1 MFSSAY
7 EIASAYTHPLLI
19 SYRYYNGTV
28 ESGLG
33 CFIPINKEGWILT
46 AAHLIEPIY
55 TFNAHLKEMQKFSK
69 SRMAIDQHPTLSPN
83 AKLQKKK
90 ETQPNSRW
98 ITNISHWWGNDN
110 HKIKQFKIFKE
121 NDIAIGKI
129 ENYDPDF
136 CKHYPVFKD
145 PSKLKIGTSVCKL
158 GFPFFNVKATF
169 NKQLKGFQF
178 DRSILP
184 IPRFPIDGIVT
195 RYHYPGTSKVTKLNI
210 RYMETSS
217 PGLRGQSGGPLFDV
231 EGRVMGIQSH
241 TRHLPLG
248 FSPKIKKGDQEFEEN
263 QFLNVG
269 VGAHVQSIIEFLD
282 QQGVSYQK
290 G

>member
-1 MFSSAY
+1 MFSRAY
-7 EIASAYTHPLLI
+7 EIASQYTRPLII
-19 SYRYYNGTV
+19 SHRFYDGKV
-28 ESGLG
+28 QSGLG
-33 CFIPINKEGWILT
+33 SFILINQEGWILT
-46 AAHLIEPIY
+46 AAHLIEPIN
-55 TFNAHLKEMQKFSK
+55 TFNQHVKAMREFNKN
-69 SRMAIDQHPTLSPN
+69 RMAIDQHPNLSVK
-83 AKLQKKK
+83 AKLQKKQ
-90 ETQPNSRW
+90 ELQPNHRW
-98 ITNISHWWGNDN
+98 ITNLSHWWGDDK

-129 ENYDPDF
+129 EDYNPEF
-136 CKHYPVFKD
+136 CKQYPVFKD

-158 GFPFFNVKATF
+158 GFPFYNVKATF

-184 IPRFPIDGIVT
+184 IPRFPIDGIIT
-195 RYHYPGTSKVTKLNI
+195 RYNYSGKSKVTQLDI
-210 RYMETSS
+210 RFMETSS

-248 FSPKIKKGDQEFEEN
+248 FSPKVKKGGEEVEEH

-269 VGAHVQSIIEFLD
+269 VGAHIKSILEFLD
-282 QQGVSYQK
+282 MQGVKYEI